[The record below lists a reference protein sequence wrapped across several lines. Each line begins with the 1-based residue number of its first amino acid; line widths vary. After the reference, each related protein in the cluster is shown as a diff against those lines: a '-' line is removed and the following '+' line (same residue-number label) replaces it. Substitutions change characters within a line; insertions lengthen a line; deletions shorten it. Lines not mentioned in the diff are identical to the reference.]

1 MLEAI
6 KTMKTLCSNYK
17 SMVSFLKT
25 IPEVLLWDNNFDVLD
40 ASNKGA
46 FKSKKIISFKISVTE
61 SALNISEAL
70 HQDYSA

>member
-25 IPEVLLWDNNFDVLD
+25 IPEVLLWDNFDVLD

-46 FKSKKIISFKISVTE
+46 FKHKK
-61 SALNISEAL
+61 
-70 HQDYSA
+70 